1 VAQDTVFEVREA
13 LLKQVFKGLK
23 DVRLLPLRFM
33 SLLVLYATD
42 SEKELLERAKKYL
55 QTCIEIRRKVLQ
67 TNQDSIDQPALYA
80 LLPENA
86 LPFVVHLI
94 AHIPRFPEDAP
105 QYRDTDAYLSF
116 FLQELLHGA
125 DNFSF
130 LVEVLQFIQQTL
142 DTQDLSSNNIHIVAE
157 IALMIV
163 RQRMNKKSFQAKHP
177 GTVYLP
183 PSLFTLPNDT
193 VLPSQSYLQAGF
205 QLPKKAL
212 IDDILSKPV
221 PPPKQTEGEEKPPKK
236 SRKKIPS
243 EKKDKSEEKS
253 ETGIKAPKKRSH
265 KKSKSKTRSEKE
277 ASEEEESLKDVSED
291 NQKKEKS
298 EEPRKDKKS
307 KSKSKKHS
315 KKEKWTSFEED
326 SDEMSSKENKKP
338 QAKSSKRHS
347 EKKEETTSKRRRKV

>member
-1 VAQDTVFEVREA
+1 
-13 LLKQVFKGLK
+13 
-23 DVRLLPLRFM
+23 
-33 SLLVLYATD
+33 
-42 SEKELLERAKKYL
+42 
-55 QTCIEIRRKVLQ
+55 
-67 TNQDSIDQPALYA
+67 
-80 LLPENA
+80 
-86 LPFVVHLI
+86 VVHLI
-94 AHIPRFPEDAP
+94 AHIPRFAEDAP
-105 QYRDTDAYLSF
+105 LYRDTAAYLSF

-142 DTQDLSSNNIHIVAE
+142 DTQDLSSNNIHIAAE

-183 PSLFTLPNDT
+183 PSLFTLPTDT

-243 EKKDKSEEKS
+243 EKKDKSGKS
-253 ETGIKAPKKRSH
+253 ETGIKVPKRRSH

-326 SDEMSSKENKKP
+326 SDEMSSKENKKTTI
-338 QAKSSKRHS
+338 
-347 EKKEETTSKRRRKV
+347 EVLKETFGEKRRNY